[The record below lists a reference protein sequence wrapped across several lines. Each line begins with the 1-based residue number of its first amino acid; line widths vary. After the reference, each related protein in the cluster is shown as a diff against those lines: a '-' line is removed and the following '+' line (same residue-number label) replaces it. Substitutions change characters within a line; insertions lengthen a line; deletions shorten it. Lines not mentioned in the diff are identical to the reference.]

1 MELPK
6 IDYTK
11 EKWENLGLLN
21 NIPEDRKDN
30 VVETLNFAVKLL
42 LDNQIHLSNRI
53 TRESDDLTITGDDL
67 IKLETVFIPLL
78 LRTLVFV
85 DISHEEIKYIYND
98 FIFDYTKAMRNFE
111 KQENLLAIDF
121 EAKYMCEYSDE
132 IIKRLQK

>member
-111 KQENLLAIDF
+111 KQENLLGIDF